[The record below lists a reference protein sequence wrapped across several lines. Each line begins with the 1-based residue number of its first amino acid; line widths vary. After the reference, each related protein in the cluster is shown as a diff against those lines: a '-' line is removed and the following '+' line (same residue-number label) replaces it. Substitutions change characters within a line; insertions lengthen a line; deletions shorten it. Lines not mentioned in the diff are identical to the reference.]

1 MDLMKKAIFA
11 LLSLTLMF
19 TSCDNAINHA
29 TDDMGLEKAAE
40 TTILA
45 QYRDFTYITS
55 EDKMTA
61 EVLDTGCSGTLFY
74 SPMYENSII
83 MKLNDV
89 PCIYND
95 ETGNIGS
102 LCIDPL
108 CLHDT
113 TECPYAGMTS
123 GVILKDNK
131 AYFSAFNPLEKVR
144 GFYEFD
150 LKSGRKRELR
160 VKEMGIGCDTQFYDD
175 DFSYFY
181 EAAAVDDPE
190 NKTSRTVWIFYRQ
203 SMKTLKC
210 EELERSVDVPDMQ
223 LFGRFGDR
231 FLFHSSVTGDLLT
244 APVDN
249 VTDRNIIFDGYA
261 VFTPMM
267 VEGDTIFFAE
277 IRDGQSS
284 LSSIRVDGSDYR
296 SYPIENLC
304 DFGTPFYVT
313 KNYIYFM
320 YDEPVRLPENNY
332 TDEISPRKIWRMN
345 RETEEITLAYEMDE
359 RLVTVDIE
367 QFVVKGNYI
376 YADYAL
382 FTDDFQELCADDGYL
397 RLGMKDGSIYLI
409 QWE

>member
-1 MDLMKKAIFA
+1 MKKAIFA
-11 LLSLTLMF
+11 LLSLTLMI
-19 TSCDNAINHA
+19 TSCTNAIYHA
-29 TDDMGLEKAAE
+29 TDDMGPKKAAE

-45 QYRDFTYITS
+45 QYSDFTYISS

-61 EVLDTGCSGTLFY
+61 EVLDTGCNGTLFY

-83 MKLNDV
+83 IKLNDV

-113 TECPYAGMTS
+113 MECPYGGMTS

-131 AYFSAFNPLEKVR
+131 AYFNVFKPLEEVR
-144 GFYEFD
+144 GFYELD

-160 VKEMGIGCDTQFYDD
+160 VKDMGLGCDTQFYDD

-181 EAAAVDDPE
+181 EAAAEDDPE
-190 NKTSRTVWIFYRQ
+190 NKTSKTVWIFYRQ
-203 SMKTLKC
+203 DMKTLKW
-210 EELERSVDVPDMQ
+210 EELERSVDMLDIQ
-223 LFGRFGDR
+223 LFGRYGDR
-231 FLFHSSVTGDLLT
+231 FLFHSGVTGNLLT

-249 VTDRNIIFDGYA
+249 VTDRSILFDGYA
-261 VFTPMM
+261 EFAPMM
-267 VEGDTIFFAE
+267 VEGDTIFFIE

-284 LSSIRVDGSDYR
+284 LSSIRADGIDYK

-320 YDEPVRLPENNY
+320 YDEPVELPENNY
-332 TDEISPRKIWRMN
+332 ADEISPRKIWRMN

-359 RLVTVDIE
+359 RLDLVDIE

-376 YADYAL
+376 YAKYVL
-382 FTDDFQELCADDGYL
+382 FTEDYQTIDDSEGYL
-397 RLGMKDGSIYLI
+397 RLGIADGSIYLI
-409 QWE
+409 NWD